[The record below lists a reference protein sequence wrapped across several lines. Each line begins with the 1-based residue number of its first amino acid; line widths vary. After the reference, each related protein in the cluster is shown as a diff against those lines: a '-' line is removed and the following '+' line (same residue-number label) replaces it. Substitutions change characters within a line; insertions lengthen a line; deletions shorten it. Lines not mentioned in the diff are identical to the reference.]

1 MTTRLANLYA
11 FQTEFDRHGDASSPG
26 LARFVAPFAQR
37 IFYSRSNILAGCA
50 ERISTLSTRP
60 SGVTS
65 NLTRTEPSI
74 RSAWARVGYAGWLRL
89 IARGPLGAVRVGFAV
104 AGAEFGCVRAGAV
117 LVVSNGEATRVSAGF
132 TSRFG
137 CSTFFSGFGL
147 GLGFGLGSGL

>member
-11 FQTEFDRHGDASSPG
+11 FQTEFDRHGDASSR

-37 IFYSRSNILAGCA
+37 IFHIAFKHIGGLRGENLDVIHSPIRRDIKLDAYRTFDTQRLGTC
-50 ERISTLSTRP
+50 RIRRLVAAYRP
-60 SGVTS
+60 RAARRGQGRFCRCRCGVR
-65 NLTRTEPSI
+65 LRTCWRRI
-74 RSAWARVGYAGWLRL
+74 GR
-89 IARGPLGAVRVGFAV
+89 
-104 AGAEFGCVRAGAV
+104 
-117 LVVSNGEATRVSAGF
+117 F